1 MLTHV
6 RVQALSPSARLL
18 QRYADVRARTVAL
31 CAPLAIE
38 DHVPQPVADVSPPK
52 WHLGHT
58 TWFFE
63 ALVLGQAMPGQ
74 APHHPRYGFLFNS
87 YYEAEGARV
96 QRPQRGALSRPTVDE
111 VLAYRAHVDAAMQRW
126 LAQDPGPQWRQRVEL
141 GLQHEQQHQELL
153 LTDIKHILGHNPLR
167 PAYAVRDTA
176 AVAVSREHAAQTVP
190 LRWIEHPGGLVQIG
204 HAASDADNDGH
215 DGFAFDNESGRHTVH
230 LAPHRMASRL
240 VSNAEYQAFIDDG
253 GYRRAEWWHAD
264 GWDWKNQ
271 HGMSAPMYW
280 LDEDAT
286 AAPGSQ
292 QTLRGPEARDPDAP
306 VTHLSW
312 YEASAYAA
320 WAGARL
326 PTEAEWEAGAHAFDW
341 GQRWEWTASAYQ
353 PYPGFTRAEGAVG
366 EYNGKFMV
374 NQQVL
379 RGASFATP
387 PGHARPTYRNF
398 FQPHLRWQY
407 TGLRLAQ

>member
-1 MLTHV
+1 MPA
-6 RVQALSPSARLL
+6 ALHTRSPWARLA
-18 QRYADVRARTVAL
+18 QRYAEVRARSVAL

-63 ALVLGQAMPGQ
+63 ALVLGQAVPGHR
-74 APHHPRYGFLFNS
+74 PHHPRYAYLFNS
-87 YYEAEGARV
+87 YYESEGARV
-96 QRPQRGALSRPTVDE
+96 PRPQRGALSRPTVDE
-111 VLAYRAHVDAAMQRW
+111 VLAYRAQVDAALQAWIASDPDPRW
-126 LAQDPGPQWRQRVEL
+126 CRRVEL

-167 PAYAVRDTA
+167 PAYALHDTP
-176 AVAVSREHAAQTVP
+176 AVAVSREHAAQTAP
-190 LRWIEHPGGLVQIG
+190 LHWIAHPGGLVGI
-204 HAASDADNDGH
+204 GH
-215 DGFAFDNESGRHTVH
+215 DGAGGDDDRFAFDNEGARHRVH
-230 LAPHRMASRL
+230 LAPYRIASRL

-253 GYRRAEWWHAD
+253 GYRQPVWWHAD
-264 GWDWKNQ
+264 GWDWRQQ
-271 HGMSAPMYW
+271 HGITAPMYW
-280 LDEDAT
+280 LDDDPSCAC
-286 AAPGSQ
+286 GSQ
-292 QTLRGPEARDPDAP
+292 QTLRGPEPRHPDAP

-326 PTEAEWEAGAHAFDW
+326 PTEAEWEAGADAFDW
-341 GQRWEWTASAYQ
+341 GARWEWTASAYQ

-387 PGHARPTYRNF
+387 PGHARRTYRNF
-398 FQPHLRWQY
+398 FQPPLRWQY

>member
-1 MLTHV
+1 VLT
-6 RVQALSPSARLL
+6 RALSPSARLS

-63 ALVLGQAMPGQ
+63 AMVLGQAMPGR
-74 APHHPRYGFLFNS
+74 APHHPRYAYLFNS

-96 QRPQRGALSRPTVDE
+96 PRVDRGALSRPTVAE
-111 VLAYRAHVDAAMQRW
+111 VLGYRAHVDEAMLQW
-126 LAQDPGPQWRQRVEL
+126 LSGDLSPEWQARVEL

-153 LTDIKHILGHNPLR
+153 LTDIKFILGANPLL
-167 PAYAVRDTA
+167 PAYAAHDTP
-176 AVAVSREHAAQTVP
+176 AVAVSQEHRP
-190 LRWIEHPGGLVQIG
+190 LGTGAGWIEHPGGLVPIG
-204 HAASDADNDGH
+204 HAGE
-215 DGFAFDNESGRHTVH
+215 GFAFDNECARHPVH
-230 LAPHRMASRL
+230 LAPHRIARAL
-240 VSNAEYQAFIDDG
+240 VSNAEYQAFMDDG
-253 GYRRAEWWHAD
+253 GYQRSELWHAD
-264 GWDWKNQ
+264 GWDWKRQ
-271 HGMSAPMYW
+271 SAVEAPLYW
-280 LDEDAT
+280 LRL
-286 AAPGSQ
+286 PGESGWWH
-292 QTLRGPEARDPDAP
+292 QTLRGPQPLPPDAP
-306 VTHLSW
+306 VTHISW
-312 YEASAYAA
+312 YEASAFAA

-326 PTEAEWEAGAHAFDW
+326 PTEAEWEAGAGAFEW
-341 GQRWEWTASAYQ
+341 GRRWEWTASAYQ

-387 PGHARPTYRNF
+387 PGHARHTYRNF
-398 FQPHLRWQY
+398 FQPPLRWQY
-407 TGLRLAQ
+407 TGLRLAR